1 MYCVKI
7 YKNLSGNLYNPIL
20 ALFSLY
26 NILRTSKNAIG
37 QATLGCSPHQ
47 PQWSHFP
54 LPSSQGLLLRS
65 HLHPGSA
72 GASLPSGSSSCRK
85 FPALQLITQPAS
97 LLSAYLAH
105 SPAHSG
111 CYRLNCV
118 PLDPYVGALTPTWL
132 LLGIRFLGKQLRL
145 NEVIRVGP

>member
-118 PLDPYVGALTPTWL
+118 PLDPYVGALTPSVTVFGDGDL
-132 LLGIRFLGKQLRL
+132 CK
-145 NEVIRVGP
+145 